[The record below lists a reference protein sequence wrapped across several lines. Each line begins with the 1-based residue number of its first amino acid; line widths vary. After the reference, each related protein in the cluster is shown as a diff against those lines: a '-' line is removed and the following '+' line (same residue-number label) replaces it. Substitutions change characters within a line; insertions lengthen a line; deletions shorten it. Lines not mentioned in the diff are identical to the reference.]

1 MKELKPAEPAGGDES
16 GMKFLSPLLRQLMG
30 SKLRGKATGG
40 GSSPA
45 TPETSND
52 ESKTLKIEASSES
65 IDAMKTNLDEV
76 LDEKSEASPPLSLD
90 LQSPPNMEETVN
102 KDSQSLN
109 EAKPSLHTSRSANS
123 SEESGTDS
131 CMYVNLIYLI

>member
-1 MKELKPAEPAGGDES
+1 MKELKPVEPAGGDDS

-45 TPETSND
+45 TPETNND
-52 ESKTLKIEASSES
+52 ESKTLKIGASSES

-76 LDEKSEASPPLSLD
+76 LDEKSEASPALSLD
-90 LQSPPNMEETVN
+90 LPCQPNVEETVN
-102 KDSQSLN
+102 KDSEALN
-109 EAKPSLHTSRSANS
+109 EAKPSLRTSESINS
-123 SEESGTDS
+123 NEENGTDS
-131 CMYVNLIYLI
+131 CMYVDLIYLI